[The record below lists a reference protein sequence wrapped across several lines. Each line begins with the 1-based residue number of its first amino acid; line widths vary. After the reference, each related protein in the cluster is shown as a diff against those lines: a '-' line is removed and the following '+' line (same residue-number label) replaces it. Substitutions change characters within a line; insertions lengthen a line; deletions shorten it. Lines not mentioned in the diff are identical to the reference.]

1 MPPLEM
7 IEKYSADTVRYWAAS
22 TGPGRDAII
31 SEEKIQAGAR
41 LVTKLWNIARFSDRF
56 LQGYIPKAIPENLS
70 PADRWILTGLNSL
83 IIRTTDYFYAYEY
96 SNAKSDAEQ
105 FFWTDLADNY
115 IEMSKQ
121 RLYAQ
126 QGSEF
131 EAAQYTLY
139 YIYLNI
145 IKLFAPFLPF
155 VTDQIYLDLFAQT
168 EGYPSVHISPWP
180 TPVPAWHDSNA
191 EQVGSLLVEVA
202 TAVRRYK
209 SEKNLSLGMDLL
221 TVKLALKNT
230 NTATEQDRRMFAS
243 LLGAVKDLSSV
254 TRATH
259 IEFYA
264 RLPEG
269 VLDIN
274 PSGRLAIAIDMLP
287 EKDSE

>member
-56 LQGYIPKAIPENLS
+56 LQGYIPKAVPENLS
-70 PADRWILTGLNSL
+70 PADRWILTGLNNL
-83 IIRTTDYFYAYEY
+83 IIRNTHYFYAYEY

-209 SEKNLSLGMDLL
+209 SEKNLSLGTEL
-221 TVKLALKNT
+221 TAVKLAISANGLNVVE
-230 NTATEQDRRMFAS
+230 EQYLFEG
-243 LLGAVKDLSSV
+243 LLQARADLMSI
-254 TRATH
+254 TRARQ
-259 IEFYA
+259 IEVLPG
-264 RLPEG
+264 LPEG
-269 VLDIN
+269 DLDIN
-274 PSGRLAIAIDMLP
+274 PGGRLNISVEL
-287 EKDSE
+287 